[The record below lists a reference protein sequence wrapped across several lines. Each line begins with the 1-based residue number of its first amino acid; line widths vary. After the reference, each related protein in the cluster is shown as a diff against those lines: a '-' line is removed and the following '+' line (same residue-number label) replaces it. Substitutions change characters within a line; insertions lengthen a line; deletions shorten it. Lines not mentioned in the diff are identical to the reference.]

1 MLKDNLAVAWIFRKK
16 KWKNKIFL
24 PTYQRDL
31 LTTEMPRAAVR

>member
-16 KWKNKIFL
+16 NEKKKNFANL
-24 PTYQRDL
+24 SEDL

>member
-16 KWKNKIFL
+16 NEKKKIL